1 MILLDTDIFSA
12 LMREPVDAGVLSWLD
27 RQAPTSVWTSAITVM
42 EISYGLQILPAGKRR
57 TAMMAAFDTVLGQII
72 EDRIASFDAAAARH
86 ASELMSGRRKKG
98 KMVDLRD
105 TMIAGVAMARFATL
119 ATRNTDHFQG
129 LAVPVVNPWK
139 N

>member
-12 LMREPVDAGVLSWLD
+12 LMRDPVDAGVLGCLD

-42 EISYGLQILPAGKRR
+42 EISYGLQILPEGKRR

-72 EDRIASFDAAAARH
+72 EDRIASFDVAAARH
-86 ASELMSGRRKKG
+86 ASDLMSGRRKQG

-105 TMIAGVAMARFATL
+105 TMIAGVAMARLATL

-129 LAVPVVNPWK
+129 LNVPVVNPWK